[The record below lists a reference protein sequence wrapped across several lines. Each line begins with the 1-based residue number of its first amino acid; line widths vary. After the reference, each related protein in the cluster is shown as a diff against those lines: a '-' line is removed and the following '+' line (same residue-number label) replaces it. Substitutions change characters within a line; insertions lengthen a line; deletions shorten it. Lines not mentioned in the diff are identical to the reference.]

1 MLRLIR
7 YTKPYIFQI
16 LLTIGLLFVQ
26 ANADLALPDYLSR
39 IVNNGIQ
46 QAGVENAVPLA
57 IRQSQMER
65 VLFFFGADDQALIT
79 DSYTLVDQNSPDY
92 AQYLEQYPVLAEQP
106 IYVREELDQETIDA
120 LNPVMGRAIL
130 VVSTLEQAMADPE
143 KAAMLFQDSPND
155 LSQLPAGM
163 DLFDVLPLLPP
174 DRLAQMM
181 QAIDENFATLGDSMI
196 NQMAVAAVKVEYET
210 LEMDLGKLQSSY
222 ILRTGGMML
231 LISLLGGACTIATGY
246 LAGRTAAGMARD
258 IRRDVFK
265 KVESFSSTE
274 FDKFSTA
281 SLITRSTN
289 DVTQVQMVTF
299 MILRMVFFA
308 PIIGVGGV
316 IRALGKGASMWWIIA
331 AAVMALLTLILIVFG
346 VALPKFKIV
355 QSLIDRLNLV
365 TRENLSG
372 MMVIRAFNKQ
382 QFETGRFDKANR
394 DLTDTSLFIARVMVT
409 MMPVMMLIMNGVSL
423 LIIWVGSHQVAQS
436 QMQVGDMMA
445 FMQYAMQIVF
455 SFLMLSMLFIFL
467 PRAAVAGGRIADV
480 LETGTVINDPPAPQQ
495 FPEPFVGRVEF
506 RNVSFRYPGAP
517 DDVLNNI
524 TFTAEPGQTTAIIG
538 STGSGKSTAIN
549 LIPRF
554 YDVTEGAIYVNGTDI
569 RQVRQGDLRDK
580 IGYIPQKGMLFTGT
594 IESNLL
600 YADKNASA
608 EDLRSAVDI
617 AQASEFVFSTPEG
630 LATDISQGGM
640 NVSGGQK
647 QRLAIARALV
657 KKPPIYIFDDSFS
670 ALDYKTDA
678 ALRRALREKT
688 DPTSTVLIVTQRVG
702 TIKNADQI
710 IVLDDGQV
718 VGKGTH
724 HELMESCK
732 TYYEIASS
740 QLSQEELL

>member
-7 YTKPYIFQI
+7 YAKPYILLI
-16 LLTIGLLFVQ
+16 LLNILLLFVQ

-46 QAGVENAVPLA
+46 AGGVENAVPLA
-57 IRQSQMER
+57 IRQSQLER
-65 VLFFFGADDQALIT
+65 ALIFLGSADQALVT
-79 DSYTLVDQNSPDY
+79 GSYTLVEASSPDY
-92 AQYLEQYPVLAEQP
+92 AQTLEQYPLLAGEAVYIRNQ
-106 IYVREELDQETIDA
+106 LDAETVEA
-120 LNPVMGRAIL
+120 LNPLMGRSLL
-130 VVSTLEQAMADPE
+130 VVSTLQQALADP
-143 KAAMLFQDSPND
+143 AAAAALSQGAPFD
-155 LSQLPAGM
+155 LSQLPAGT
-163 DLFDVLPLLPP
+163 DLFAMLRQLSAEQ
-174 DRLAQMM
+174 LAPMM
-181 QAIDENFATLGDSMI
+181 QSIEDRFATLGESMTD
-196 NQMAVAAVKVEYET
+196 QMAVAAVKAEYEA
-210 LEMDLGKLQSSY
+210 LGMDLGKLQSSY
-222 ILRTGGMML
+222 ILRTGGTML

-316 IRALGKGASMWWIIA
+316 IRALSKGATMWWIIA
-331 AAVMALLTLILIVFG
+331 AAVMALLTLILIVFWI
-346 VALPKFKIV
+346 ALPKFKIM
-355 QSLIDRLNLV
+355 QSLVDRLNLV

-382 QFETGRFDKANR
+382 QFETQRFDKANR
-394 DLTDTSLFIARVMVT
+394 DLTDTSLFVARVMVT

-436 QMQVGDMMA
+436 TMQVGDMMA

-455 SFLMLSMLFIFL
+455 AFLMLSMLFIFL
-467 PRAAVAGGRIADV
+467 PRAAVSGGRIADV
-480 LETGTVINDPPAPQQ
+480 LETQTVINDPPQPQA
-495 FPEPFVGRVEF
+495 FPEPFRGRVEF
-506 RNVSFRYPGAP
+506 RDVSFRYPGAP
-517 DDVLNNI
+517 DDVLCNI

-538 STGSGKSTAIN
+538 STGSGKSTVVN

-554 YDVTEGAIYVNGTDI
+554 YDVTDGAIYVGGTDI
-569 RQVRQGDLRDK
+569 RQVRQGDLRNK
-580 IGYIPQKGMLFTGT
+580 IGYIPQKGMLFSGT
-594 IESNLL
+594 MESNLR
-600 YADKNASA
+600 YADKNATP
-608 EDLRSAVDI
+608 EDLRSAIEI
-617 AQASEFVFSTPEG
+617 AQASEFIFASPEG
-630 LATDISQGGM
+630 LSTEIAQGGA

-647 QRLAIARALV
+647 QRLSIARALV

-670 ALDYKTDA
+670 ALDFKTDS
-678 ALRRALREKT
+678 ALRRALKEKT
-688 DPTSTVLIVTQRVG
+688 ADATVLIVTQRVA
-702 TIKNADQI
+702 TVKNADQI
-710 IVLDDGQV
+710 IVMDEGQV

-724 HELMESCK
+724 HELMQSCK
-732 TYYEIASS
+732 TYHEIASS
-740 QLSQEELL
+740 QLSPEELL

>member
-106 IYVREELDQETIDA
+106 IYVREELDQETIDV